1 MALTQPAKFDVNK
14 AIAHLR
20 EKWAGSPCPMCR
32 VTNWNV
38 QDSIYQL
45 PQFNPI
51 GMVVGGSLI
60 PVIPVSCGNCGNT
73 ILVNAI
79 KAGVWI
85 NPGGQP

>member
-1 MALTQPAKFDVNK
+1 MALTQPAKFDANK

-20 EKWAGSPCPMCR
+20 EKWAGNPCPMCR
-32 VTNWNV
+32 VTNWSV

-60 PVIPVSCGNCGNT
+60 PVIPVICGNCGNT

-79 KAGVWI
+79 QAGVWT